1 MHGRYQYGFSSACD
15 AVVAANGV
23 AAAWESLTPTER
35 RRIYYAL
42 LLSLPVVLVGLV
54 LVVVWQQFQPQSAV
68 PAVAVPTGDA
78 AVPVAD
84 RTDAAPAAS
93 EPGPPLAGL
102 VEQSRD
108 LARRGMQAVVPS
120 WTDEQPLTF
129 LILGVDRRQ
138 QEIPRSDAII
148 VVNIDPVERR
158 ATLISVPR
166 DLYVDIAGYGVMRIN
181 QTFVRGGAQLTRR
194 TVEAVL
200 GLPVDYFV
208 KIEFDGFERIIDTLG
223 GVEVELAQPLYDPYY
238 PDDADGFK
246 PLRIPAGRQRL
257 NGEQAL
263 GFARSR
269 LTDPEA
275 DFGRSKRQQQ
285 LLMALRD
292 QLLTTDILP
301 RLPALAQQL
310 SDAVTTDFPLTKVPA
325 FARLGMS
332 IPEDRITRVAINYD
346 QGMVASAITATGA
359 EVLIPDLPRIRQVV
373 HQAVNGST
381 ATAAA
386 GAAPSATPG

>member
-1 MHGRYQYGFSSACD
+1 
-15 AVVAANGV
+15 
-23 AAAWESLTPTER
+23 
-35 RRIYYAL
+35 
-42 LLSLPVVLVGLV
+42 
-54 LVVVWQQFQPQSAV
+54 
-68 PAVAVPTGDA
+68 
-78 AVPVAD
+78 
-84 RTDAAPAAS
+84 
-93 EPGPPLAGL
+93 
-102 VEQSRD
+102 
-108 LARRGMQAVVPS
+108 MQAIVPS

-257 NGEQAL
+257 NGAQAL

-275 DFGRSKRQQQ
+275 DFGRSKRP
-285 LLMALRD
+285 AAA
-292 QLLTTDILP
+292 TDG
-301 RLPALAQQL
+301 A
-310 SDAVTTDFPLTKVPA
+310 
-325 FARLGMS
+325 AR
-332 IPEDRITRVAINYD
+332 
-346 QGMVASAITATGA
+346 SA
-359 EVLIPDLPRIRQVV
+359 PHRRHPP
-373 HQAVNGST
+373 
-381 ATAAA
+381 AAA
-386 GAAPSATPG
+386 GLGPTVERGGDYGLSAHEGAGVCPAGHVHSRRPDHPRRHQLRSGDGSQRYYRNRGRGAHPRLATDPAGRPPRRQRQHCDGCRGRGSQRDARLADVGPERSG

>member
-1 MHGRYQYGFSSACD
+1 MLLVLLAAWLQLQSRSAQP
-15 AVVAANGV
+15 
-23 AAAWESLTPTER
+23 AAA
-35 RRIYYAL
+35 
-42 LLSLPVVLVGLV
+42 LPPGDVT
-54 LVVVWQQFQPQSAV
+54 V
-68 PAVAVPTGDA
+68 PA
-78 AVPVAD
+78 AD
-84 RTDAAPAAS
+84 RADVAPAAT
-93 EPGPPLAGL
+93 EPAPALAAVAQRGAAL

-108 LARRGMQAVVPS
+108 LVRRGARAVIPP

-129 LILGVDRRQ
+129 LILGVDRRG

-148 VVNIDPVERR
+148 VVSIDPVERR
-158 ATLISVPR
+158 AVLISVPR

-181 QTFVRGGAQLTRR
+181 QTFVQGGAQLTRQ
-194 TVEAVL
+194 TVGAVL

-269 LTDPEA
+269 MTDPES

-285 LLMALRD
+285 LLLALRD
-292 QLLTTDILP
+292 QLLTSDILP
-301 RLPALAQQL
+301 RLPVLAQQL
-310 SDAVTTDFPLTKVPA
+310 SDAVTTDFPLTKVPSL
-325 FARLGMS
+325 ARLGMS
-332 IPEDRITRVAINYD
+332 IADDRITRIAINYD

-359 EVLIPDLPRIRQVV
+359 EVLIPDLPRIRQIV
-373 HQAVNGST
+373 HQAVVGST
-381 ATAAA
+381 ETAAEEAVPSTAA
-386 GAAPSATPG
+386 G